1 MKEKW
6 TITIDCTPI
15 AGGTIESW
23 VNRCWACAKAWVNKN
38 GGCAQLIKNNSMV
51 VDFYR
56 KEVRHGSN

>member
-1 MKEKW
+1 MKKTW

-38 GGCAQLIKNNSMV
+38 GGCAQLISGKTMV
-51 VDFYR
+51 IEEYR
-56 KEVRHGSN
+56 KEVHHG